1 VAPISCII
9 AYAKFGVYEAA
20 SRRLAYLLNASI
32 TVQHIRH
39 QVSNC
44 HAVSWTCFL
53 ANNNSFLDKFETVGE
68 SFELFHI
75 YRQSEGENRTVP
87 TTWQVFRRDK
97 YSSDIPVMGTR
108 L

>member
-1 VAPISCII
+1 MPPISCII

-20 SRRLAYLLNASI
+20 SPRLAYLLNASV
-32 TVQHIRH
+32 TVPHTWH

-44 HAVSWTCFL
+44 PSVSTTCFL
-53 ANNNSFLDKFETVGE
+53 ANNNSFLYKLETVGE
-68 SFELFHI
+68 SFELFHF
-75 YRQSEGENRTVP
+75 YRQSEGENLTVP

-97 YSSDIPVMGTR
+97 YSSDIPVIGTW